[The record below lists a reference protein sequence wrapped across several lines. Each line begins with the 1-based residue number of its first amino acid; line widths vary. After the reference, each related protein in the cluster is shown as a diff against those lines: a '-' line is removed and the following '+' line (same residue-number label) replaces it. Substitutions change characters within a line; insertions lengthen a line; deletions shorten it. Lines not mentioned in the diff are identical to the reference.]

1 MVRDGRSLSEIADAK
16 ISNVGM
22 TELQDRLAMQSEPL
36 SAAQR
41 KLRRLR
47 CWLDFSMKIAKLPN
61 CQIDE
66 ADAALIEAVGIYQP
80 SSFVRLA
87 NEEIGVV
94 VKRGFNTATPKVAVL
109 INRNGMPIVEPTVR
123 DTSLAD
129 FKVVASVPH
138 HDVRVQINLERLLPL
153 TVPSKA
159 DRPW

>member
-1 MVRDGRSLSEIADAK
+1 M
-16 ISNVGM
+16 
-22 TELQDRLAMQSEPL
+22 
-36 SAAQR
+36 
-41 KLRRLR
+41 
-47 CWLDFSMKIAKLPN
+47 PN

-80 SSFVRLA
+80 GSFVRLA
-87 NEEIGVV
+87 NEKIGVV

-138 HDVRVQINLERLLPL
+138 HDVRVQINLERILPL
-153 TVPSKA
+153 TVPAKA